1 MPTRFAIQFSS
12 QRQEGKGVLANI
24 SYTGAR
30 VEDAEIKPN
39 VGAHAVLY
47 LCLPDEP
54 TPFELAGKVI
64 HHTEAGFAVEYE
76 KPDPDVCR
84 RLDDVAA
91 LIAAPGESPLGPT
104 ETESAE
110 KEPSVTQTRK
120 SEMPPL
126 SELDLTEYALPE
138 LEALTERATAEI
150 ARRREEAKQR
160 LDKEIAELAER
171 KGPALEGVVG
181 EPIEDNPQDQET

>member
-12 QRQEGKGVLANI
+12 QRQEGKGVLADI
-24 SYTGAR
+24 SYTGAQ
-30 VEDAEIKPN
+30 VEDAEVKPR

-54 TPFELAGKVI
+54 TPFELAGKVV
-64 HHTEAGFAVEYE
+64 HHTETGFTVEYE
-76 KPDPDVCR
+76 KPHPDVCR

-104 ETESAE
+104 ETESTE
-110 KEPSVTQTRK
+110 EESSVTQTRK
-120 SEMPPL
+120 PEMPPL
-126 SELDLTEYALPE
+126 SELLI
-138 LEALTERATAEI
+138 ERATAEI

-160 LDKEIAELAER
+160 LDKEIAGLAER
-171 KGPALEGVVG
+171 KGSALEDAVG
-181 EPIEDNPQDQET
+181 GPIEDTPEDQET